1 MAFGLEN
8 EEIKMSTTHK
18 TIIHEGRF
26 AAEVSYHETNDGSPF
41 GLTVSK
47 EDAFKLDRVR
57 LALRRGDV
65 AAAARDAKVYE
76 MLLLAGE

>member
-1 MAFGLEN
+1 
-8 EEIKMSTTHK
+8 MSTIHK

-26 AAEVSYHETNDGSPF
+26 AAEVSYHEINDGSPF
-41 GLTVSK
+41 GPTVNK

-65 AAAARDAKVYE
+65 AAAAKDAKVFE
-76 MLLLAGE
+76 MLPLAGE